1 MLNDNRSNTEL
12 SFLYCPKCGKSLSMI
27 EKGGRQRSVCLA
39 WGFVHYRNPVVGVA
53 IVLLDGDRVLLARR
67 ARGPYKGDWC
77 FPCGYVE
84 WEEDV
89 REAAKREMLE
99 ETGLEVEVGPVYA
112 VHSNFHDP
120 NSHTVGIWF
129 QGSVLGGELQAGDDV
144 DMVEYMPLERLPD
157 NMAFPTDRLVLEQL
171 RSELVVHK

>member
-1 MLNDNRSNTEL
+1 SNNDL
-12 SFLYCPKCGKSLSMI
+12 SSGHNPYLFCPKCGKSLALI
-27 EKGGRQRSVCLA
+27 EKGGRQRSVCPA
-39 WGFVHYRNPVVGVA
+39 CGFVHYRNPVVGVA

-99 ETGLEVEVGPVYA
+99 ETGLEVAVGPVYA
-112 VHSNFHDP
+112 VHSNFHDS

-129 QGSVLGGELQAGDDV
+129 RGAVL
-144 DMVEYMPLERLPD
+144 
-157 NMAFPTDRLVLEQL
+157 
-171 RSELVVHK
+171 